1 MLSTGLHGWQWLAAS
16 SAVLL
21 LGPAVVWLAARW
33 RHLLDAVD
41 AFVLVAVGGLVATDA
56 LPEAV
61 HKGGWPVVL
70 LAVLGF
76 VGPTL
81 LEVWLHRAARAVHTA
96 ALGLGLLGL
105 CLHAGLD
112 GVVLGHAQGDAA
124 ANLATA
130 VLLHRLPEGLTIW
143 WLLAPGYGTTFA
155 AAVLA
160 SVAVAT
166 GGGMIAADS
175 LAFLHTSGG
184 MGWTEA
190 LVAGSLLHVIVHR
203 PHPLVAERQ
212 HEKQRGPGSWRWAA
226 GLGGLA
232 GLALLVGSLPTD
244 EPEFASR
251 IRVFVDLAVDSAPAL
266 LLAYAAAGAVQAYLP
281 AAGVRWM
288 ARGSRLSRACRGAA
302 FGLPL
307 PICSC
312 GVVPVYRSLVVQ
324 GVPSAAA
331 MAFLVAT
338 PELGLDAVL
347 LSLPLLGTAMTVARL
362 VAAFAL
368 ALTMGVVLGG
378 FLDDRH
384 ASNPERGELGELAK
398 PADASRSE
406 RLRTALT
413 VGLVE
418 MVDHTGPWI
427 LLGLVLAAAVQPW
440 LGGSALLGLPP
451 ALQVP
456 LWGLAGMP
464 TYVCASGATPLV
476 AVLLGAGV
484 SPGAGLA
491 FLLTGP
497 ATNLATVGMLGRLH
511 GRTAAAAYMG
521 GMTLLAVGA
530 GYLAN
535 AVLGV
540 QVPAAA
546 ATVHGHDHGPL
557 APIALAALG
566 LLFLAS
572 WMRQGPR
579 GFLAQIMEFAGGA
592 SPHRHAGH
600 HHGDHDGHHHRPAA
614 PGHPAG
620 SVLKVRTPAG
630 HHHHHGAGGHHH
642 HHHGEH
648 DHHH

>member
-33 RHLLDAVD
+33 RNLLDAVD
-41 AFVLVAVGGLVATDA
+41 GFVLIAVGGLVATDA

-61 HKGGWPVVL
+61 QKGGWPVVL
-70 LAVLGF
+70 LAVVGF

-96 ALGLGLLGL
+96 ALSLGLIGL

-112 GVVLGHAQGDAA
+112 GVVLGHTHGDAA
-124 ANLATA
+124 SNLATA

-143 WLLAPGYGTTFA
+143 WLLAPGYGVAFA
-155 AAVLA
+155 ALVLA
-160 SVAVAT
+160 CVAAAT
-166 GGGMIAADS
+166 AGGMYAADS
-175 LAFLHTSGG
+175 LAFLHSSGG

-190 LVAGSLLHVIVHR
+190 LVAGSLLHVVVHR

-212 HEKQRGPGSWRWAA
+212 LENLRSAGTWRWAS

-232 GLALLVGSLPTD
+232 GLALLSVALPSD

-251 IRVFVDLAVDSAPAL
+251 VKVFLDLATDSAPAL
-266 LLAYAAAGAVQAYLP
+266 LLAYVAAGVVQAYLP

-324 GVPSAAA
+324 GVPAAA
-331 MAFLVAT
+331 ALAFLVAT

-347 LSLPLLGTAMTVARL
+347 LSLPLLGPAMTVARVL
-362 VAAFAL
+362 AAFTL
-368 ALTMGVVLGG
+368 ALIMGAVLGG
-378 FLDDRH
+378 YLDDRH
-384 ASNPERGELGELAK
+384 AAKPERPHDDLLGK
-398 PADASRSE
+398 PQTASWRA
-406 RLRTALT
+406 RLST
-413 VGLVE
+413 VAQIGLVE

-427 LLGLVLAAAVQPW
+427 LLGLAIAAAVQP
-440 LGGSALLGLPP
+440 LLSGSLLLQLPP
-451 ALQVP
+451 GLDVV
-456 LWGLAGMP
+456 LWGFAGMP
-464 TYVCASGATPLV
+464 MYVCASGATPLV
-476 AVLLGAGV
+476 AVLLAAGV

-497 ATNLATVGMLGRLH
+497 ATNIATVGMLGRLH
-511 GRTAAAAYMG
+511 GRSMALAYAG
-521 GMTLLAVGA
+521 GMTVLAVLA

-535 AVLGV
+535 VLLGASSPV
-540 QVPAAA
+540 APSVPA
-546 ATVHGHDHGPL
+546 VHDHGLLGQL
-557 APIALAALG
+557 ALLGLAAL
-566 LLFLAS
+566 LLIS
-572 WMRQGPR
+572 WLRQGPR
-579 GFLAQIMEFAGGA
+579 GFLGQIMDLAAGSHG
-592 SPHRHAGH
+592 HRHSH
-600 HHGDHDGHHHRPAA
+600 SHDHSHDHSHGAHSLRVRVPDGHGRAVGRLRPPRHHR
-614 PGHPAG
+614 
-620 SVLKVRTPAG
+620 
-630 HHHHHGAGGHHH
+630 
-642 HHHGEH
+642 H
-648 DHHH
+648 DHHDHHDHSHD